1 MKNSVDSFFKIA
13 IFYLTVIFLASCA
26 SVSFKYGTMNH
37 AAHVDGIYSTIP
49 TVKIDTLS
57 EFQFRNKLR
66 NDLSFRLDFA
76 QYALSQPRSFD
87 WNNRLLGSRY
97 NRYNYGY
104 NYYWNRDQMWNDWAW
119 GFPHFSPH
127 RWSPFGFDRWG
138 YNSWI
143 NNSYYAYGWN
153 HYGWNRY
160 NNWNN
165 WNYYPNYNR
174 RQSTAYINGRRGST
188 NIRVNNNRNRVI
200 RTRTGTVGNTLTVD
214 KEAEKLRVKVKNRR
228 IINNNNDQ
236 TIRNTPR
243 GYGRPESSN
252 NGGRSRVRENV
263 PTKPVRVRQ
272 SSQPQPRQ
280 IRRGSGSPVL
290 QQTRTSSQPSS
301 QGRSSSSRRKN

>member
-1 MKNSVDSFFKIA
+1 MRKLLFILA
-13 IFYLTVIFLASCA
+13 LTILTSCGVNWQ
-26 SVSFKYGTMNH
+26 VSTYNY
-37 AAHVDGIYSTIP
+37 DPIYEDENYIVVSDE
-49 TVKIDTLS
+49 VKVDTLN

-97 NRYNYGY
+97 NRNYYGY
-104 NYYWNRDQMWNDWAW
+104 SYYWNRDQMWNDWAW
-119 GFPHFSPH
+119 GYPWFNPHS
-127 RWSPFGFDRWG
+127 WAPFGYDRWDRWG

-143 NNSYYAYGWN
+143 NNSHYWYGYN

-174 RQSTAYINGRRGST
+174 RQSTSYINGRRGST
-188 NIRVNNNRNRVI
+188 VMRVNRNSNPII
-200 RTRTGTVGNTLTVD
+200 RTRSGTVGNTLTL
-214 KEAEKLRVKVKNRR
+214 EETAERIRVKVKNRR
-228 IINNNNDQ
+228 IINENNDQ

-252 NGGRSRVRENV
+252 NGGRSGIRQDV
-263 PTKPVRVRQ
+263 PVKPTGVRQ
-272 SSQPQPRQ
+272 PTQPQPRQ

-301 QGRSSSSRRKN
+301 QGRSSSSRVKN